1 MASKKSGSAK
11 KTTSTSA
18 KKTRASFM
26 ERFAKKVE
34 KLGEWSEKMLPRFAT
49 APKTDVSD
57 ALSSV
62 SENFVA
68 IIDALPKL
76 NGWAPPTRN
85 PAFAVGDSVTFKPK
99 KIEELVKAGVYT
111 KNELE
116 GEHEIVAIAG
126 RKVKLPIGLFQSLY
140 VSKSA

>member
-1 MASKKSGSAK
+1 MASKKPGSAK
-11 KTTSTSA
+11 KTAASA
-18 KKTRASFM
+18 KKTRGTFT
-26 ERFAKKVE
+26 ERFAKKIE

-49 APKTDVSD
+49 APKSDVSD
-57 ALSSV
+57 ALGV
-62 SENFVA
+62 ISENFVA
-68 IIDALPKL
+68 IIEAVPKL
-76 NGWAPPTRN
+76 NGWNPPTRS

-140 VSKSA
+140 VSKST